1 MLTKKTHT
9 DKDSTS
15 HAPSA
20 SVRTDA
26 QRTRTQRYMF
36 FDTCDLKSY
45 HQKSIH
51 RSRAPHNRGSNSLS
65 RPVWPRPNPQKSTAR
80 PRLLSDDDV
89 YHPPPPRG
97 DDDGFTQVD
106 SKFSPPPDS
115 CRVQIV
121 NQIVTPAV
129 VVTWSSF
136 AQRPAPPSM

>member
-36 FDTCDLKSY
+36 FNTCDFKFY
-45 HQKSIH
+45 HHKSIH
-51 RSRAPHNRGSNSLS
+51 RSRAPHNRVSNSLP

-80 PRLLSDDDV
+80 PRLLSGDDV
-89 YHPPPPRG
+89 YHPPPPPPRG

-106 SKFSPPPDS
+106 SKFIHPP
-115 CRVQIV
+115 IV
-121 NQIVTPAV
+121 VG
-129 VVTWSSF
+129 F
-136 AQRPAPPSM
+136 RL